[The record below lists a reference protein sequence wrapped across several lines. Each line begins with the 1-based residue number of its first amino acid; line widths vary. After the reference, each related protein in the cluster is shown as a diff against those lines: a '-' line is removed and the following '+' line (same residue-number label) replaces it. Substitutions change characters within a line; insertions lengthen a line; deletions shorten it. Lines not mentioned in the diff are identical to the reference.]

1 MNSNTTSTVFLG
13 IDVHKRTYSVTA
25 VSENIVIKRA
35 SMPADPYALLAFI
48 QKYFS
53 DAIVYSVYEAGFSGF
68 GLHRFLVSNNV
79 HNIVVHAASIETE
92 ARNRSK
98 TDKRDS
104 KKMAFQLFHGKLK
117 CVHIPSPQ
125 REFWRTV
132 TRLRTQFT
140 KDRAR
145 ISCRI
150 KSLLFYYSILP
161 FNHKGRTSR
170 KWILSLLTLQ
180 EVNVDVFYCIQQL
193 VYAWLNCDDSIKRID
208 KRLKEQAKN
217 DSKINDIYRFSHGI
231 GLTSSRI
238 LANELGDLSQFHS
251 QKALYC
257 FIGLTPIEQ
266 SSGDKRQLG
275 NITRQGNP
283 IIRAILTEAAWT
295 AIKKDKELEQIFDRL
310 VRNTGSRKKAIVGIA
325 KKMIGR
331 TRTHFQK
338 GNKFLKINPYKIE
351 AICTS

>member
-1 MNSNTTSTVFLG
+1 MNSNTTCDVFLG

-25 VSENIVIKRA
+25 VSENIIIKRA
-35 SMPADPYALLAFI
+35 SMPADPYVLLKFI
-48 QKYFS
+48 QTYFS
-53 DAIVYSVYEAGFSGF
+53 DAKVYSVYEAGFSGF
-68 GLHRFLVSNNV
+68 GLHRFLLSNNV
-79 HNIVVHAASIETE
+79 HNIVVHAASIEVE
-92 ARNRSK
+92 ARNRTK

-104 KKMAFQLFHGKLK
+104 QKMAFQLYHRKLK

-132 TRLRTQFT
+132 TRLRTQFSR
-140 KDRAR
+140 DRAR

-150 KSLLFYYSILP
+150 KSLLFYYSMLP
-161 FNHKGRTSR
+161 FNHKGKASR
-170 KWILSLLTLQ
+170 KWIKNLLALK
-180 EVNVDVFYCIQQL
+180 EVNTDVFYCIEQL
-193 VYAWLNCDDSIKRID
+193 VYAWLNCDDAIKRIN

-217 DSKINDIYRFSHGI
+217 DAKINDVYRFNHGI
-231 GLTSSRI
+231 GLISSRI

-251 QKALYC
+251 QRALYS
-257 FIGLTPIEQ
+257 FIGLTPTEN

-283 IIRAILTEAAWT
+283 IIRGILTEAAWT

-310 VRNTGSRKKAIVGIA
+310 VRNTGSRKKAIIGIA

-331 TRTHFQK
+331 TRAHFRK
-338 GNKFLKINPYKIE
+338 GNKFVKNNSYKIE
-351 AICTS
+351 ATCTS